1 MASILVIGRERVNFN
16 KVLLDA
22 QFHVWLQSLCTFS
35 FVPSFLIISAVTF
48 AFGVTIFAFAVMGLK
63 KAIRWRYVIYE
74 TKKTR
79 LHIRSSFGS
88 IDFGVSLCFWAFIL
102 SVYFSVCFK
111 SIFWA
116 SLLSFCLI
124 LWPLSHCIYFSFVFM
139 FQVWV
144 SVDHPS
150 FIFYLVSFISSSRLI
165 VDICLYFIF
174 IKLVCIYFLV

>member
-79 LHIRSSFGS
+79 LHIRSSFDS

-116 SLLSFCLI
+116 SVWYCGLCLTVYTFHLFSCFRFGCLLTIPLLSFI
-124 LWPLSHCIYFSFVFM
+124 
-139 FQVWV
+139 
-144 SVDHPS
+144 
-150 FIFYLVSFISSSRLI
+150 
-165 VDICLYFIF
+165 
-174 IKLVCIYFLV
+174 